1 MVMRWGGLGR
11 TIGETM
17 SALNRVVALL
27 GIYFCSLMMV
37 AVPASAQVSGAAVS
51 MTCAPGQIQV
61 EVKPGAT
68 LTGYTTCTV
77 SNPTAYVEKVAI
89 QVTSDGL
96 ATAAPGDMYV
106 GAGQE
111 VDFQVV
117 VRANPYMQMQSRQ
130 LTVSAQV
137 QELNNLPPPNT
148 ASSQVNAL
156 INIMQFSIVQVE
168 AVEPF
173 VQLMPKTDK
182 NFQFK
187 VYNFGNQID
196 RMKIG
201 VTENTRDTLEEA
213 GFTVNL
219 PQNVVTI
226 EPNTAPETARIMVR
240 TPKNQ
245 GWSDAYHVLEFY
257 AESEFACQNG
267 GCNRES
273 QMITVYVRGVYL
285 PGFEVVPAISMIALA
300 GAVAGRRF
308 LNTDEEGDEEAWRES
323 APGL

>member
-1 MVMRWGGLGR
+1 
-11 TIGETM
+11 M
-17 SALNRVVALL
+17 SAWKRVVALL

-201 VTENTRDTLEEA
+201 VTPDTRDTLEEA
-213 GFTVNL
+213 ASPSTSHKRSSPSSPTPLLRPPVSWSERPRTKAGPTLTTCWNSLLNPSSPAKTVAATVN
-219 PQNVVTI
+219 P
-226 EPNTAPETARIMVR
+226 R
-240 TPKNQ
+240 
-245 GWSDAYHVLEFY
+245 
-257 AESEFACQNG
+257 
-267 GCNRES
+267 
-273 QMITVYVRGVYL
+273 
-285 PGFEVVPAISMIALA
+285 
-300 GAVAGRRF
+300 
-308 LNTDEEGDEEAWRES
+308 
-323 APGL
+323 

>member
-1 MVMRWGGLGR
+1 ML
-11 TIGETM
+11 
-17 SALNRVVALL
+17 
-27 GIYFCSLMMV
+27 V
-37 AVPASAQVSGAAVS
+37 AVPPASAQISGATVS
-51 MTCAPGQIQV
+51 MTCAPGQINV

-106 GAGQE
+106 GAGAD

-130 LTVSAQV
+130 LTVSASV

-182 NFQFK
+182 NFEFK
-187 VYNFGNQID
+187 VYNYGNQID

-201 VTENTRDTLEEA
+201 VTDATREELEEQ
-213 GFTVNL
+213 GFTINL
-219 PQNVVTI
+219 PINTVQI
-226 EPNTAPETARIMVR
+226 EPNTAPEKARVLVR

-245 GWSDAYHVLEFY
+245 GWTDAYHVLDFY
-257 AESEFACQNG
+257 AESDFACKNG

-273 QMITVYVRGVYL
+273 QMITIYVRGVYL
-285 PGFEVVPAISMIALA
+285 PGFEVVPGISMIALA
-300 GAVAGRRF
+300 AAVAGRRF
-308 LNTDEEGDEEAWRES
+308 MNYDEDDDDADGEWKER
-323 APGL
+323 APCL

>member
-1 MVMRWGGLGR
+1 MRWGGLGR

-285 PGFEVVPAISMIALA
+285 PGFEVVPALSMIALA

-308 LNTDEEGDEEAWRES
+308 LNTDEEGDEEDWRES

>member
-1 MVMRWGGLGR
+1 
-11 TIGETM
+11 M
-17 SALNRVVALL
+17 SAWKRVVALM
-27 GIYFCSLMMV
+27 GIYLCSLLVV

-77 SNPTAYVEKVAI
+77 FNLMAYVEKVAI

-285 PGFEVVPAISMIALA
+285 PGFEIVPTLSMFALA

-308 LNTDEEGDEEAWRES
+308 LNTEEEDNVEWREA

>member
-1 MVMRWGGLGR
+1 ML
-11 TIGETM
+11 
-17 SALNRVVALL
+17 
-27 GIYFCSLMMV
+27 V
-37 AVPASAQVSGAAVS
+37 AVPPASAQISGAAVS
-51 MTCAPGQIQV
+51 MTCAPGQINV

-106 GAGQE
+106 GAGAD

-130 LTVSAQV
+130 LTVSASV

-182 NFQFK
+182 NFEFK
-187 VYNFGNQID
+187 VYNYGNQID

-201 VTENTRDTLEEA
+201 VTDATREELEEQ
-213 GFTVNL
+213 GFTINL
-219 PQNVVTI
+219 PINTVQI
-226 EPNTAPETARIMVR
+226 EPNTAPEKARVLVR

-245 GWSDAYHVLEFY
+245 GWTDAYHVLDFY
-257 AESEFACQNG
+257 AESDFACKNG

-273 QMITVYVRGVYL
+273 QMITIYVRGVYL
-285 PGFEVVPAISMIALA
+285 PGFEVVPGISMIALA
-300 GAVAGRRF
+300 AAVAGRRF
-308 LNTDEEGDEEAWRES
+308 MNYDEDDDDSDGEWKER
-323 APGL
+323 APCL

>member
-1 MVMRWGGLGR
+1 MRWGGLGR
-11 TIGETM
+11 PLGETM
-17 SALNRVVALL
+17 SAWKKVVALM
-27 GIYFCSLMMV
+27 GIYLCSLMVV

-106 GAGQE
+106 GASQE

-137 QELNNLPPPNT
+137 QEINNLPPPNT

-201 VTENTRDTLEEA
+201 VTENTRETLEEA

-219 PQNVVTI
+219 PQTVVTI

-308 LNTDEEGDEEAWRES
+308 LNTEEEGDEEPWRES